1 MGSRTGAAGEA
12 TMSTETLERAFG
24 VAKQVL
30 AGVKPDQLDLPTPC
44 ASWDVRALINHL
56 VGGSFF
62 FAAATNAGEAP
73 PVGEQPDLAGGD
85 FCATYEDG
93 TKQAVAAF
101 SAPGAQEK
109 TIKLPF
115 GEFPGAAFMGIAT
128 LDTFT
133 HAWDLAKATGQ
144 STDLDPELAAQL
156 QAAATST
163 IADGFRGDEPMPFGP
178 QQEAGGG
185 ASAADQLAAFLG
197 RRVA

>member
-1 MGSRTGAAGEA
+1 
-12 TMSTETLERAFG
+12 MSTETLEQAFS

-30 AGVKPDQLDLPTPC
+30 ANVQPTQLDQPTPC
-44 ASWDVRALINHL
+44 KSWDVRALINHL

-73 PVGEQPDLAGGD
+73 GDGGDTPDLAARD
-85 FCATYEDG
+85 FCASYEDG
-93 TKQAVAAF
+93 SKQAVAAF
-101 SAPGAQEK
+101 ATPGALEK

-144 STDLDPELAAQL
+144 STDLSPALAAQL
-156 QAAATST
+156 LEQAKASIPDT
-163 IADGFRGDEPMPFGP
+163 FRGDEPMPFGP
-178 QQEAGGG
+178 AQTASSG
-185 ASAADQLAAFLG
+185 ATAADQLAAFMG
-197 RRVA
+197 RTVS

>member
-1 MGSRTGAAGEA
+1 MT
-12 TMSTETLERAFG
+12 TETLERAFG

-30 AGVKPDQLDLPTPC
+30 AGVKADQLDRPTPC

-62 FAAATNAGEAP
+62 FAAATNTGEAP
-73 PVGEQPDLAGGD
+73 AGGDETDLAGGD
-85 FCATYEDG
+85 FVASYEDG

-101 SAPGAQEK
+101 STPGAQEK

-144 STDLDPELAAQL
+144 STDLDPELATQL
-156 QAAATST
+156 LGAAKTT
-163 IADGFRGDEPMPFGP
+163 IADGFRGDETMPFGP
-178 QQEAGGG
+178 QQTAGAG
-185 ASAADQLAAFLG
+185 ASAADELAAFLG